1 MTDTTPG
8 STDDAP
14 TTRLLGEVFPEGPG
28 GDPAYLDWLY
38 RASPFGP
45 VVEVNVDD
53 EAGRAAH
60 YAVVP
65 CALRVDGG
73 SRRGALSLNTA
84 VHERARGGG
93 VFTRLA
99 EETFAAAA
107 ARGITDVIGVANA
120 NSTPGFTRRLGFTLV
135 GPLPVRVLI
144 PRRGGRAVTS
154 RAVDGALLGSAAFRA
169 ALDGRLVTPAEGL
182 AREWTPETLGWR
194 LSCPTGRYAW
204 HESGDAAM
212 VTTVARTRGIPV
224 AIVLKV
230 LSAGPVPVPAARRLI
245 GAACRFHRAPLAL
258 HAGVNPRFPLEGTP
272 LPDRLRPSP
281 LNFIHRSLEGAPSPV
296 LADFEFLDFDAY

>member
-1 MTDTTPG
+1 MSGAQDTAT
-8 STDDAP
+8 AH
-14 TTRLLGEVFPEGPG
+14 LLREVFPEGPG

-38 RASPFGP
+38 RGSPFGP
-45 VVEVNVDD
+45 VVEVNIDD
-53 EAGRAAH
+53 DAGRAAH

-65 CALRVDGG
+65 CALRVDGAPRTG
-73 SRRGALSLNTA
+73 GLSLNTA

-93 VFTRLA
+93 MFTRLA
-99 EETFAAAA
+99 EETFTHAAG
-107 ARGITDVIGVANA
+107 RGITDIIGVANA
-120 NSTPGFTRRLGFTLV
+120 NSTPGFTRRLGFTLL
-135 GPLPVRVLI
+135 GPLPVHVLL
-144 PRRGGRAVTS
+144 PRRAGRAVTS
-154 RAVDGALLGSAAFRA
+154 RAVNEALLGSPGFRA
-169 ALDGRLVTPAEGL
+169 TLGSRLATPAEGL
-182 AREWTPETLGWR
+182 AREWTPETLVWR

-212 VTTVARTRGIPV
+212 VTTVARTRGFPV

-245 GAACRFHRAPLAL
+245 GAACRFHRAPIAL
-258 HAGVNPRFPLEGTP
+258 HAGVNPRFPLQGTP

-281 LNFIHRSLEGAPSPV
+281 LNFIHRSLDGAAAPA